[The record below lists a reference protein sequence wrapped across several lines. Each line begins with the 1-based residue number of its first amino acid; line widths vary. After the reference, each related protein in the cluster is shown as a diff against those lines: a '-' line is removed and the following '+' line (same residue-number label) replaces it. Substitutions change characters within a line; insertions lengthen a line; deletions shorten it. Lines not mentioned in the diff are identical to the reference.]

1 MYVGTPGLQD
11 ALLSLNS
18 PLTTKWSRPLRWPIK
33 ALRRLR
39 KPRLKAY
46 CRSGGVEVTLSQAL
60 VGYWTCFSIGIAAS
74 DEFKDI
80 NHGNLPIA
88 YKFSFE
94 DLVLVYT
101 VP

>member
-39 KPRLKAY
+39 KPRLRAY

-60 VGYWTCFSIGIAAS
+60 VGYWTCFSTGIAAS
-74 DEFKDI
+74 GESKGID
-80 NHGNLPIA
+80 HGDLPTT
-88 YKFSFE
+88 YKFGSE
-94 DLVLVYT
+94 DPVPVDT